1 MEMVALRV
9 GGCSGIDILSIL
21 KKQRQSVERF
31 DVAVDG
37 ERATDAVP
45 AVFTTLH
52 VHHRLEG
59 EMEPDEVRRAIEL
72 SLASSAP
79 RGSAC
84 FSRGR
89 MGEWECGGDGTYL
102 PPHPVANSPLPPFR
116 RSELSA

>member
-1 MEMVALRV
+1 MEMVALSV

-84 FSRGR
+84 FSRGSV
-89 MGEWECGGDGTYL
+89 GERENGSVGETARIYPL
-102 PPHPVANSPLPPFR
+102 TLSPIPLFPPSDAQS
-116 RSELSA
+116 